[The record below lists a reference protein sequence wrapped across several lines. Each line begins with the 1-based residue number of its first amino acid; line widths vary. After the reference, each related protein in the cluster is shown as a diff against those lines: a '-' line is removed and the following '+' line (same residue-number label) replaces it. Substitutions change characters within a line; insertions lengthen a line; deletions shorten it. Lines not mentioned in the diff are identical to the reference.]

1 MSASTHEDFSR
12 KHEVKGGSD
21 RSFGLV
27 FAAFFAIIGLW
38 PLVRHGE
45 IRLWSLAL
53 AVAFLAVALAA
64 PRLLALPNRLWI
76 RFGLLLSRIV
86 NPVIMGLVFFLAV
99 TPTAAILKLTGK
111 DPLRLRLDREAKSYW
126 IERKPPGPA
135 PDTMTHQF

>member
-12 KHEVKGGSD
+12 RHEVKAGSD

-27 FAAFFAIIGLW
+27 FAAFFAIIGFW
-38 PLVRHGE
+38 PLVGGGE
-45 IRLWSLAL
+45 IRLW
-53 AVAFLAVALAA
+53 AVALAVVF
-64 PRLLALPNRLWI
+64 LVLALTVPHVLAVPNRLWI

-111 DPLRLRLDREAKSYW
+111 DPLRLKLDREAKSYW
-126 IERKPPGPA
+126 IERTPPGPA